1 MPGDG
6 SLGHGAHGSP
16 GAALCQETGAGATA
30 HVTVPELPRALVAGA
45 GATRHMV
52 ALKLPCA
59 RRHESWDTRACA
71 PVLSFALTWSLYAE
85 VFGLQGTDIYIV
97 VYD

>member
-59 RRHESWDTRACA
+59 RRHESWDTSMCA
-71 PVLSFALTWSLYAE
+71 RL
-85 VFGLQGTDIYIV
+85 VFRLDLDLVRGGIRSSGYRHIYSGI
-97 VYD
+97 